1 MNTSTRSAEIPAIHS
16 LNCFGFTVPDLE
28 EAHRF
33 YEAFGLD
40 VRRERSR
47 IDLYAR
53 GNQHRWAT
61 IQEERAHAKKLQFI
75 SFGCYPDDFHEL
87 CAYCERRGFSS
98 APPHPQAAAG
108 GSWFLHPD
116 GIPIQVLIADKT
128 APDYEFAPSVVPAR
142 QSRVS
147 VAPSRSKVARVQPS
161 RLSHILLFSR
171 DVFRS
176 TTFFAEALGLRMSDR
191 SGDGIAFMHG
201 AHGSD
206 HHLIAVAKSSGS
218 GLHHSSWDV
227 ASIDEVGAGMQQ
239 MLSAGYAQG
248 WGVGRHVLG
257 SNYFYYARDP
267 WGSYCEYSFD
277 IDYIPKGFRWTAA
290 DHPPEDSFYMWG
302 PLVPEDFVTNYEP
315 TRLLS

>member
-1 MNTSTRSAEIPAIHS
+1 
-16 LNCFGFTVPDLE
+16 
-28 EAHRF
+28 
-33 YEAFGLD
+33 
-40 VRRERSR
+40 
-47 IDLYAR
+47 
-53 GNQHRWAT
+53 
-61 IQEERAHAKKLQFI
+61 
-75 SFGCYPDDFHEL
+75 
-87 CAYCERRGFSS
+87 
-98 APPHPQAAAG
+98 
-108 GSWFLHPD
+108 
-116 GIPIQVLIADKT
+116 
-128 APDYEFAPSVVPAR
+128 
-142 QSRVS
+142 
-147 VAPSRSKVARVQPS
+147 
-161 RLSHILLFSR
+161 
-171 DVFRS
+171 
-176 TTFFAEALGLRMSDR
+176 MSDR